1 MTWNEKFH
9 TTLLKI
15 LNQLKVNY
23 KIKVKWV
30 SQFYKNFKDY
40 YLFLSKSFFNI
51 GFLWAS
57 IFDIISKFWVNLKH
71 DNRKNSV

>member
-15 LNQLKVNY
+15 LKLKVNY
-23 KIKVKWV
+23 IIKVKWV
-30 SQFYKNFKDY
+30 SQFYKNFKG
-40 YLFLSKSFFNI
+40 LLLIFIKIFFNI
-51 GFLWAS
+51 GFLWAP
-57 IFDIISKFWVNLKH
+57 IFDIISKFGVNLKH